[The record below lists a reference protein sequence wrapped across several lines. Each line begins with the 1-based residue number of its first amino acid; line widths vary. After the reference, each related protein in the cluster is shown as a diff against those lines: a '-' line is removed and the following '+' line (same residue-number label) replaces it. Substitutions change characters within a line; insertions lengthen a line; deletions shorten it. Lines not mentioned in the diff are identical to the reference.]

1 MHGATD
7 RPGGEGLRAG
17 PGCDIVSAMTPLD
30 LDDDARVLVL
40 TGAGA
45 SADSG
50 IPTFRDAK
58 GLWRSHRFEDVAS
71 PSAFR
76 RNPALVWQFYSERRA
91 GVLEAQ
97 PNAGHHAI
105 AALEAK
111 LGDRFLLATQNVDGL
126 HGRAGSQRVLEIHG
140 NLLKTRC
147 AACARPPFSDHA
159 LHVETPPSCEQCEAR
174 GESSL
179 LRPHIV
185 WFGESLDPEHLEA
198 IERFCNGAGEHL
210 RFVAVGTSGNVWPAA
225 GLVELARRVG
235 GRSWLVNAEPAA
247 NTDAFDTFVQ
257 GRSVDV
263 LGAFFGVA

>member
-1 MHGATD
+1 MA
-7 RPGGEGLRAG
+7 R
-17 PGCDIVSAMTPLD
+17 LD

-50 IPTFRDAK
+50 IPTFRDAN

-71 PSAFR
+71 PEAFR
-76 RNPALVWQFYSERRA
+76 RDPTLVWQFYSERRA
-91 GVLEAQ
+91 GVLKAE
-97 PNAGHHAI
+97 PNTGHLAI

-126 HGRAGSQRVLEIHG
+126 HGRAGSRRVLEIHG

-147 AACARPPFSDHA
+147 ASCARPPFQDHD
-159 LHVETPPSCEQCEAR
+159 LYLESPPFCGECEAR
-174 GESSL
+174 GKTAL

-185 WFGESLDPEHLEA
+185 WFGESLDPEHLSA
-198 IERFCNGAGEHL
+198 IERFCREAGERL

-247 NTDAFDTFVQ
+247 NTDAFDTFIR
-257 GRSVDV
+257 GRSGEV
-263 LGAFFGVA
+263 LGALFGA